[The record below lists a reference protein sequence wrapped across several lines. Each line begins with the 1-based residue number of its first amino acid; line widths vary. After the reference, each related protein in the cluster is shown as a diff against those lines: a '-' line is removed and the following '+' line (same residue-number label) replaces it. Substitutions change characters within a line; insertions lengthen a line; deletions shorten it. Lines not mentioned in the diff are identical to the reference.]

1 MAVGTL
7 LTVLA
12 KIPWGQVVESAPM
25 VADAAARL
33 WSSASNRRR
42 QGQDGA
48 ATAPDKDDATP
59 TQADALEA
67 RVRALD
73 DSVQQLH
80 EQMQASSELIKA
92 LADQNALLVQRIEL
106 NRLRLRR
113 VALAAALGGAALGA
127 AVLVLLLRA

>member
-25 VADAAARL
+25 VADAAAKL

-42 QGQDGA
+42 QGLDDA
-48 ATAPDKDDATP
+48 ATAPGPADATP
-59 TQADALEA
+59 TQTDVLEA
-67 RVRALD
+67 RLRALD

-92 LADQNALLVQRIEL
+92 LAEQNALLVQRIEL
-106 NRLRLRR
+106 NRVRLRR
-113 VALAAALGGAALGA
+113 FALAASLCGAALGA
-127 AVLVLLLRA
+127 AVLALFLRA